1 MRNGSQLR
9 AQVRF
14 RIPPDTDAHLS
25 DIAGPALTPT
35 RTFARFD
42 RKGRRDIP
50 QSRLFDHLVGAGEQR
65 GRHGEVERLGGFEV
79 DRQVERCG
87 LLHRQV
93 GWLHPSEDFV
103 HVDRGASVQFRRIG
117 AIGQKSPDLDQPFR
131 RADQNN
137 LAVGLSAVGSS
148 TTSARILMKALVAR
162 QMRILLSDTD
172 IQELTPNS

>member
-50 QSRLFDHLVGAGEQR
+50 QSRLFDHLVGAGKQR

-87 LLHRQV
+87 LLHWQV

-117 AIGQKSPDLDQPFR
+117 AHRSKEPPPPSTISACRPEQFGCRIER
-131 RADQNN
+131 RRIVND
-137 LAVGLSAVGSS
+137 VGSHPYES
-148 TTSARILMKALVAR
+148 TRGETNEHIV
-162 QMRILLSDTD
+162 
-172 IQELTPNS
+172 E